1 MRDPGGEAIVKIYVW
16 AYIATGI
23 VFLGCDAVW
32 LSTAGNNLYR
42 PLLGDLLLAKF
53 RLGPAVAFYLI
64 YMAGIVVF
72 ATAPAIT
79 SGRWSAALINGA
91 LFGFVAYATYDLTNQ
106 ATLRLWSV
114 TITIVDLCWGTVLTA
129 IAATLGY
136 LIASAIMR
144 ATSG

>member
-1 MRDPGGEAIVKIYVW
+1 MKIYVW
-16 AYIATGI
+16 AYIATGALSFS
-23 VFLGCDAVW
+23 VAMLFGFLPQ
-32 LSTAGNNLYR
+32 GNNLYR

-136 LIASAIMR
+136 LIASAIIMR